1 MAVSCT
7 LKDYDNIVK
16 RINGL
21 DKKAE
26 VVTKRL
32 LSDANTR
39 APGWIAAEVAKEYG
53 VKKGEV
59 NSGKLGS
66 VRVKGDSITTA
77 RIVYKGRVLTP
88 SHFGMTPKAPG
99 KGAYTLKASIIRG
112 QKTQL
117 GKVKKLTKKQRA
129 NIGKNF
135 KRQGEKTSDHSPI
148 MLMHTGN
155 AKEGGTDYIPFQR
168 KSTNRKD
175 IKAIKTVSLPQ
186 MVSSDRT
193 RPGIDK
199 AISENMGKRLEHHLK
214 LLQK

>member
-1 MAVSCT
+1 MAVSYQI
-7 LKDYDNIVK
+7 KAYDDIVK
-16 RINGL
+16 RINSL

-26 VVTKRL
+26 TVTKRL

-39 APGWIAAEVAKEYG
+39 APGWVAAEVAKEYG

-66 VRVKGDSITTA
+66 VRVHGDSITTA
-77 RIVYKGRVLTP
+77 KIIYKGRVLTP
-88 SHFGMTPKAPG
+88 THFGMTPKTPG

-112 QKTQL
+112 QKTEL

-135 KRQGEKTSDHSPI
+135 TRQGTRTSDHSPI
-148 MLMHTGN
+148 MLMPT
-155 AKEGGTDYIPFQR
+155 GGTYIPFQR

-175 IKAIKTVSLPQ
+175 VHAIKTVSLPQ
-186 MVSSDRT
+186 MVGGERT
-193 RPGIDK
+193 REGINR
-199 AISENMGKRLEHHLK
+199 ALNENMGKRLDHHLK